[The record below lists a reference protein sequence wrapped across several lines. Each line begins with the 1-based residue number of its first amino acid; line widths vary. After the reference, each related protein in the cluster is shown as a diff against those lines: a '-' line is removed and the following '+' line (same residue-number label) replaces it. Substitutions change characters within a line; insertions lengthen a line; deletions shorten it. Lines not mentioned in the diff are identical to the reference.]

1 MSAGFRILEIQL
13 DDDGNYRQVCSVFSI
28 FFWCQ
33 KIFFFG
39 TKNVVFFQ
47 RSRRSRSVPP
57 ALIVPAPRRRYPSEV
72 EDPPCNPPSFLSSS

>member
-13 DDDGNYRQVCSVFSI
+13 DDDGNYRQVCSVSFLR
-28 FFWCQ
+28 Q

-39 TKNVVFFQ
+39 TKNVVVFQ